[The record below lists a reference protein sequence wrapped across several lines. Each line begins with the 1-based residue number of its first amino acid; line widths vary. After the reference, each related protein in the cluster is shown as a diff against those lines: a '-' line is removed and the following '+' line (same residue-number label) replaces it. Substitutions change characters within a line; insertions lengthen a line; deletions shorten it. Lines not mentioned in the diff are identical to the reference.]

1 MSGVQIRAVG
11 PEDAELRL
19 DRWFKRHFPGL
30 GHGRLEKLLRTGQ
43 VRIDGKRAR
52 AGDRLSTGQNIRVP
66 PLEEWAGGPP
76 RPMPPGQP
84 RDSDLAALRAA
95 VLYRDDD
102 VIVINKPAGLAVQG
116 GTGTVHHLDGLLDAL
131 RFEASERPRLVHRL
145 DKDTS
150 GVLMLARSA
159 AAAATLADAFRSKT
173 ARKVYWT
180 IVVGLPLPRQGKI
193 DMPLAKLPGRGGEKM
208 APEDDGKSAVTY
220 YNVIENAGD
229 KASLL
234 AERVKAATGRDF
246 AIAGRLDLKLSL
258 TPTLAV
264 SDLRLANP
272 PGFSRPDMA
281 TIAKLEGQIAL
292 WPLLSGRVQ
301 IERFALNG
309 ADIVLETNAQ
319 GRGNWVFE
327 TIAATPAPASESGR
341 SLTLAIGA
349 LTIGDSALTYRD
361 GHSGAERRLALG
373 KATLRES
380 GDGGAL
386 DIALQGAVDAMP
398 FDIVG
403 KTGGIAPLLA

>member
-76 RPMPPGQP
+76 RPIPPSQP
-84 RDSDLAALRAA
+84 RVRAA

-131 RFEASERPRLVHRL
+131 RFEAAERPRLVHRL

-150 GVLMLARSA
+150 GVLLLARSA
-159 AAAATLADAFRSKT
+159 TAAAALADAFRSKT
-173 ARKVYWT
+173 ARKVYWA

-193 DMPLAKLPGRGGEKM
+193 DMALAKLPGRGGEKM

-220 YNVIENAGD
+220 YSVIENAGD
-229 KASLL
+229 KASFVALL
-234 AERVKAATGRDF
+234 PITGR
-246 AIAGRLDLKLSL
+246 
-258 TPTLAV
+258 THQ
-264 SDLRLANP
+264 LRA
-272 PGFSRPDMA
+272 
-281 TIAKLEGQIAL
+281 
-292 WPLLSGRVQ
+292 
-301 IERFALNG
+301 
-309 ADIVLETNAQ
+309 
-319 GRGNWVFE
+319 
-327 TIAATPAPASESGR
+327 
-341 SLTLAIGA
+341 
-349 LTIGDSALTYRD
+349 
-361 GHSGAERRLALG
+361 HSLALG
-373 KATLRES
+373 TPIL
-380 GDGGAL
+380 GDGKYGGAASQIPGAPGVRQL
-386 DIALQGAVDAMP
+386 HLHARSIALP
-398 FDIVG
+398 HPR
-403 KTGGIAPLLA
+403 GGMLEATAPLPPHMLTTWRFFGFPEKIADPFAELEL